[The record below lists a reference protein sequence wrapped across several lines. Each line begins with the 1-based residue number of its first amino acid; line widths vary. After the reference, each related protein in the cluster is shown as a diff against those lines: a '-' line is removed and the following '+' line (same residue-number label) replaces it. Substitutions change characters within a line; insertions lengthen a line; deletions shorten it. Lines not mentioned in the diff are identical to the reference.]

1 VRRAILWLIVAA
13 ISSFS
18 LAVGDLNYARQLVD
32 HGEYALAA
40 VTLKKQLKNFPVEAR
55 YLLADV
61 YLREGNL
68 KQANVYLESARELG
82 LDETR
87 YYALR
92 GRMALLREDWD
103 TAWASLR
110 SAVALSGRRR
120 YALDWGLVGLA
131 QGNLD
136 RAKLGFEKARR
147 AGASAE
153 GQFLE
158 GLALL
163 PSNAKGALALFR
175 AAQAELSA
183 ESPLKPQV
191 IYWQARA
198 LERLGKTSEARSTLR
213 FLLRTYPDY
222 GPARDALNRLGP

>member
-1 VRRAILWLIVAA
+1 VRKRWVFLVLLASWSLV
-13 ISSFS
+13 
-18 LAVGDLNYARQLVD
+18 LAVGDLNYARQLIER
-32 HGEYALAA
+32 GEYALAA
-40 VTLKKQLKNFPVEAR
+40 VTLKKQLKDYPVEAR
-55 YLLADV
+55 YLLAEV
-61 YLREGNL
+61 YMLEGQL
-68 KQANVYLESARELG
+68 ADATMYLESAREQG

-92 GRMALLREDWD
+92 GRLALLKGEWD
-103 TAWASLR
+103 DAWASLR
-110 SAVALSGRRR
+110 SAVALSGSRQ

-131 QGNLD
+131 QGKLD
-136 RAKLGFEKARR
+136 RAKLGFEKAQRE
-147 AGASAE
+147 GAVAE
-153 GQFLE
+153 AEFLE

-163 PSNAKGALALFR
+163 PASPKEALSKLR

-198 LERLGKTSEARSTLR
+198 LERLGQINEARGTLR

-222 GPARDALNRLGP
+222 GPAREALNRLGP

>member
-1 VRRAILWLIVAA
+1 MRKRWFLLFLAVW
-13 ISSFS
+13 S
-18 LAVGDLNYARQLVD
+18 LAFAVGDLNYARQLIER
-32 HGEYALAA
+32 GEYALAA
-40 VTLKKQLKNFPVEAR
+40 VTLKKQLKDYPVEAR
-55 YLLADV
+55 YLLAEV
-61 YLREGNL
+61 YMLEGQL
-68 KQANVYLESARELG
+68 ADATMYLESAREQG

-87 YYALR
+87 YYAMR
-92 GRMALLREDWD
+92 GRLALLEGEWD

-110 SAVALSGRRR
+110 SAVALSGLRQ

-131 QGNLD
+131 QGNLE
-136 RAKLGFEKARR
+136 RAKLGFEKAQRE
-147 AGASAE
+147 GAVAE
-153 GQFLE
+153 GEFLE

-163 PSNAKGALALFR
+163 AVSPDKALAKLR

-198 LERLGKTSEARSTLR
+198 LERLGQKNEARSTLR